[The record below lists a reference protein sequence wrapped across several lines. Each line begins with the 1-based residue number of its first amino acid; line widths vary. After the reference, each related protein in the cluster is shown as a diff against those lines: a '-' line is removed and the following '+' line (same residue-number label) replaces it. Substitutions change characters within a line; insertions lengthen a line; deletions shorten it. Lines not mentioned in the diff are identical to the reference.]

1 MTTASPSATGTSSFI
16 PAVRVPVAWTLG
28 GLGAGLALGIVLE
41 GRAAAGW
48 VLPLADLVGTLW
60 LRALQMTIVPLV
72 AALLV
77 IGIVQ
82 TVLAARAGRIA
93 LISLG
98 MFAAVLTTG
107 TVFTAF
113 AMPALLEAVPIP
125 ESAAAALRSGLASAA
140 PADERLALLDDP
152 QEWALFSE
160 PEPVRDGRRPACWSS
175 SVVFEGMHC
184 AACAISIEDA
194 LRRVPGVREV
204 QVSAASHRGRV
215 VWASDQT
222 RPSQWMQASA
232 AAGYPVLPAN
242 DAHAH
247 ERRRREAR
255 RMVWRVAV
263 AGLCMMQVM
272 MYATPA
278 YVAEPGDITPDML
291 QLLRW
296 ASWVLSLPVIL
307 FACTPFFSAAW
318 RDVRQR
324 RIGMDLP
331 VALGM
336 LGTFV
341 VSSLGTFEPEG
352 PFGAEVYFDSLT
364 MFVFFLLMG
373 RWMELRM
380 RERTAGALE
389 AVLNRLPESVRRRAV
404 DGRWERVSI
413 RRLAVGDVV
422 EVLPGEALP
431 GDGTVL
437 AGQTQVDEAL
447 LTGESRPL
455 SRGVGDAVIAGSHNL
470 SGRIELR
477 VEQVGAATRY
487 AQIVA
492 LMQSASVHKPAM
504 AELAD
509 RLAKPFLLAV
519 LLASLAAAVAWWP
532 QGPGHAVMVAV
543 AVLVVTCPCAL
554 SLATPAAML
563 AAAGAL
569 ARSGV
574 LVRNLQALQSLSEV
588 DTVVF
593 DKTGTLTLD
602 SFSVAQLHRREGVTE
617 DEVWH
622 LAERMAAHSL
632 HPVSRAMNAQ
642 ARQRRLA
649 LGRPAGMDSLPAGWV
664 LTEHPGRG
672 LEAHWPAAAD
682 MGTGTGEQ
690 GSLRWGSARFC
701 DAPPLASDRLQV
713 SLADAQGWLA
723 TFELHETL
731 RPEAAQ
737 VVAALQRQG
746 LAVQVLSGD
755 AQPAVAEVAGSLGI
769 ARFRGACSPQ
779 DKLQAIQALQQ
790 QGHKVAMVGDG
801 LNDGPVLAGANVSF
815 ALGQALALT
824 QSKADMV
831 LMSGRLDLLESTW
844 VRSRQTMRVVRQNL
858 AWSVAYNAACVPL
871 ALLGWLP
878 AWAAGLGM
886 ALSSLLVVLN
896 ALRLSAGLAP
906 ALAWGQGDVN

>member
-1 MTTASPSATGTSSFI
+1 MH
-16 PAVRVPVAWTLG
+16 VKHWK
-28 GLGAGLALGIVLE
+28 
-41 GRAAAGW
+41 
-48 VLPLADLVGTLW
+48 
-60 LRALQMTIVPLV
+60 
-72 AALLV
+72 
-77 IGIVQ
+77 
-82 TVLAARAGRIA
+82 GRIA
-93 LISLG
+93 Y
-98 MFAAVLTTG
+98 
-107 TVFTAF
+107 
-113 AMPALLEAVPIP
+113 
-125 ESAAAALRSGLASAA
+125 LRSMTSVNLVQDLMPGSSA
-140 PADERLALLDDP
+140 PEVADERLALLDDP
-152 QEWALFSE
+152 QEWLRFSQ
-160 PEPVRDGRRPACWSS
+160 PEAGQEGCWSS

-194 LRRVPGVREV
+194 LRRVPGVQSV

-215 VWASDQT
+215 VWSEQQT

-232 AAGYPVLPAN
+232 AAGYIAVPAN

-278 YVAEPGDITPDML
+278 YVAEAGDITPDML

-296 ASWVLSLPVIL
+296 ASWVLSLPVML
-307 FACTPFFSAAW
+307 FSCTPFLSAAW
-318 RDVRQR
+318 SDLLQR

-331 VALGM
+331 VAMGM

-341 VSSLGTFEPEG
+341 VSSLGTFEPQG

-380 RERTAGALE
+380 RDRTAGALE
-389 AVLNRLPESVRRRAV
+389 AVLNRLPDSVRRRLP
-404 DGRWERVSI
+404 DGGWERVSI

-422 EVLPGEALP
+422 EVLPGEAFP

-455 SRGVGDAVIAGSHNL
+455 SRQAGDGVIAGSHNL
-470 SGRIELR
+470 SGRVELQ

-487 AQIVA
+487 ARIVA
-492 LMQSASVHKPAM
+492 LMESASLHKPAM

-509 RLAKPFLLAV
+509 RLAKPFLAGV

-563 AAAGAL
+563 ATAGAL

-574 LVRNLQALQSLSEV
+574 LVRRLQALQSLSEV

-602 SFSVAQLHRREGVTE
+602 SFSVASVQLRSGTSL
-617 DEVWH
+617 DEAWH
-622 LAERMAAHSL
+622 WAERMAMHSL
-632 HPVSRAMNAQ
+632 HPVSRAIAAE
-642 ARQRRLA
+642 ARQRRA
-649 LGRPAGMDSLPAGWV
+649 AQGQGGDAEPLPAGWV
-664 LTEHPGRG
+664 LSECPGQG
-672 LEAHWPAAAD
+672 LSASWPVAEG
-682 MGTGTGEQ
+682 GTRE
-690 GSLRWGSARFC
+690 LRWGSALWC
-701 DAPPLASDRLQV
+701 AAPDGPRERLQV
-713 SLADAQGWLA
+713 SLADNEGWMA
-723 TFELHETL
+723 TFELQETL
-731 RPEAAQ
+731 RPEAAS
-737 VVAALQRQG
+737 VVQALQQQG
-746 LAVQVLSGD
+746 LSVKVLSGD
-755 AQPAVAEVAGSLGI
+755 ADTAVAVVARSL
-769 ARFRGACSPQ
+769 AVTDYRGGCSPQ
-779 DKLQAIQALQQ
+779 DKLLAIQALQQ
-790 QGHKVAMVGDG
+790 QGHRVAMVGDG
-801 LNDGPVLAGANVSF
+801 LNDGPVLAGADVSF

-824 QSKADMV
+824 QSQADMV
-831 LMSGRLDLLESTW
+831 LMSGRLDLLHQTLL
-844 VRSRQTMRVVRQNL
+844 RSRQTLQVVRQNL
-858 AWSVAYNAACVPL
+858 VWSVLYNAACVPL
-871 ALLGWLP
+871 ALMGWLP

-896 ALRLSAGLAP
+896 ALRLSVGLP
-906 ALAWGQGDVN
+906 ASTAHHSS

>member
-1 MTTASPSATGTSSFI
+1 MHVKQSTARIPYLRNMTSVNLAQGMQPAT
-16 PAVRVPVAWTLG
+16 PWRV
-28 GLGAGLALGIVLE
+28 E
-41 GRAAAGW
+41 
-48 VLPLADLVGTLW
+48 
-60 LRALQMTIVPLV
+60 
-72 AALLV
+72 
-77 IGIVQ
+77 
-82 TVLAARAGRIA
+82 
-93 LISLG
+93 
-98 MFAAVLTTG
+98 
-107 TVFTAF
+107 
-113 AMPALLEAVPIP
+113 
-125 ESAAAALRSGLASAA
+125 
-140 PADERLALLDDP
+140 DERLVLLDDP
-152 QEWALFSE
+152 QEWVNFSQ
-160 PEPVRDGRRPACWSS
+160 PEPGQEGCWAS

-194 LRRVPGVREV
+194 LRRVPGVKSV

-215 VWASDQT
+215 VWSAQQT

-232 AAGYPVLPAN
+232 EAGYKPLPAN

-291 QLLRW
+291 HLLRW
-296 ASWVLSLPVIL
+296 ASWVLSLPVML
-307 FACTPFFSAAW
+307 FSCKPFFAAAW
-318 RDVRQR
+318 EDLRQR

-331 VALGM
+331 VAIGM

-380 RERTAGALE
+380 RDRTAGALE
-389 AVLNRLPESVRRRAV
+389 AVLNRLPDSVQRRTASGTW
-404 DGRWERVSI
+404 DRVSI

-422 EVLPGEALP
+422 EVLPGEAFP
-431 GDGTVL
+431 GDGTVV

-447 LTGESRPL
+447 LTGESMPL
-455 SRGVGDAVIAGSHNL
+455 NRQVGDAVIAGSHNL

-487 AQIVA
+487 AQIVS
-492 LMQSASVHKPAM
+492 LMESASLHKPAM

-509 RLAKPFLLAV
+509 RMAKPFLVGV
-519 LLASLAAAVAWWP
+519 LLASAGAAIGWWP

-574 LVRNLQALQSLSEV
+574 LVRRLSALQSLSEV

-602 SFSVAQLHRREGVTE
+602 SFSVSALQLRPGFSAEQA
-617 DEVWH
+617 WH
-622 LAERMAAHSL
+622 WAERMAMHSL
-632 HPVSRAMNAQ
+632 HPVSRAITAE
-642 ARQRRLA
+642 ARQRRLD
-649 LGRPAGMDSLPAGWV
+649 LGREGETEPLPPGGV
-664 LTEHPGRG
+664 MTEHPGQG
-672 LEAHWPAAAD
+672 LD
-682 MGTGTGEQ
+682 MQWLTPQGEQ
-690 GSLRWGSARFC
+690 CVLRWGSAHFC
-701 DAPPLASDRLQV
+701 GAPSGPRERLQV
-713 SLADAQGWLA
+713 SLADASGWLA
-723 TFELHETL
+723 TFELLETL
-731 RPEAAQ
+731 RPEAAA
-737 VVAALQRQG
+737 VVRSLQQQG
-746 LAVQVLSGD
+746 LVVKVLSGD
-755 AQPAVAEVAGSLGI
+755 AEGAVAAVARSLGI
-769 ARFRGACSPQ
+769 EDFRAGCSPQ
-779 DKLQAIQALQQ
+779 DKLSTLQGLQ
-790 QGHKVAMVGDG
+790 GQGHRVAMVGDG
-801 LNDGPVLAGANVSF
+801 LNDGPVLAGADVSF

-831 LMSGRLDLLESTW
+831 LMSGRLDLLEQTL
-844 VRSRQTMRVVRQNL
+844 VRSRQTLKVVRQNL
-858 AWSVAYNAACVPL
+858 VWSMLYNAACVPL
-871 ALLGWLP
+871 ALMGWLP

-886 ALSSLLVVLN
+886 AFSSLLVVLN
-896 ALRLSAGLAP
+896 ALRLSSGLSSTA
-906 ALAWGQGDVN
+906 AFR

>member
-1 MTTASPSATGTSSFI
+1 MHVKSLSAQIAYRLGMTSVNSARAVTAP
-16 PAVRVPVAWTLG
+16 
-28 GLGAGLALGIVLE
+28 LGAGLG
-41 GRAAAGW
+41 
-48 VLPLADLVGTLW
+48 
-60 LRALQMTIVPLV
+60 Q
-72 AALLV
+72 
-77 IGIVQ
+77 
-82 TVLAARAGRIA
+82 
-93 LISLG
+93 
-98 MFAAVLTTG
+98 
-107 TVFTAF
+107 
-113 AMPALLEAVPIP
+113 
-125 ESAAAALRSGLASAA
+125 ASSE
-140 PADERLALLDDP
+140 PADERLVLLDDP
-152 QEWALFSE
+152 QEWAQFSQA
-160 PEPVRDGRRPACWSS
+160 EPVRDGQGPSCWAS

-215 VWASDQT
+215 VWSSDQT

-247 ERRRREAR
+247 ERRRQEAR

-307 FACTPFFSAAW
+307 FSCTPFFATACN
-318 RDVRQR
+318 DLPQR
-324 RIGMDLP
+324 RIGMDQP

-341 VSSLGTFEPEG
+341 VSSLGTFEPDG

-389 AVLNRLPESVRRRAV
+389 AVLNRLPESVRRRAA
-404 DGRWERVSI
+404 DGAWERVSI

-431 GDGTVL
+431 SDGTVL

-455 SRGVGDAVIAGSHNL
+455 NRGVGDAVIAGSHNL

-509 RLAKPFLLAV
+509 RMAKPFLLAV
-519 LLASLAAAVAWWP
+519 LLAAGAAAVAWWP
-532 QGPGHAVMVAV
+532 QGAGHAVMVAV

-563 AAAGAL
+563 AAAGAM
-569 ARSGV
+569 ARGGV
-574 LVRNLQALQSLSEV
+574 LVRRLQALQSLSEV

-602 SFSVAQLHRREGVTE
+602 RFTVAELHVREGFSPE
-617 DEVWH
+617 LAWFW
-622 LAERMAAHSL
+622 AERLAAHSL
-632 HPVSRAMNAQ
+632 HPVSRAIVAQ
-642 ARQRRLA
+642 ARERRRDLSSGAAAGQGGAALLA
-649 LGRPAGMDSLPAGWV
+649 DGPDWPAHWTVS
-664 LTEHPGRG
+664 EHPGQGVRAQTVLAEGG
-672 LEAHWPAAAD
+672 L
-682 MGTGTGEQ
+682 GE
-690 GSLRWGSARFC
+690 LRWGSAAWC
-701 DAPPLASDRLQV
+701 GAPARAQAHARLQV

-723 TFELHETL
+723 TFELQETL
-731 RPEAAQ
+731 RPEAAA
-737 VVAALQRQG
+737 VVQALRAQG
-746 LAVQVLSGD
+746 LALQVLSGD
-755 AQPAVAEVAGSLGI
+755 APEAVGRVAQSLGI
-769 ARFRGACSPQ
+769 DHYRGACSPQ
-779 DKLQAIQALQQ
+779 DKLQALQALQR
-790 QGHKVAMVGDG
+790 QGHRVAMVGDG
-801 LNDGPVLAGANVSF
+801 LNDGPVLAGADVSF

-824 QSKADMV
+824 QSQADLV
-831 LMSGRLDLLESTW
+831 LMSGRLDVLVPTLT
-844 VRSRQTMRVVRQNL
+844 RARQTLRVVRQNL

-871 ALLGWLP
+871 ALAGWLP

-896 ALRLSAGLAP
+896 ALRLSGGFVSTASDSELA
-906 ALAWGQGDVN
+906 LKN

>member
-1 MTTASPSATGTSSFI
+1 MQVKQWSGAITYLRNMTSVNLVQDLPS
-16 PAVRVPVAWTLG
+16 TLP
-28 GLGAGLALGIVLE
+28 E
-41 GRAAAGW
+41 
-48 VLPLADLVGTLW
+48 P
-60 LRALQMTIVPLV
+60 MT
-72 AALLV
+72 
-77 IGIVQ
+77 
-82 TVLAARAGRIA
+82 
-93 LISLG
+93 
-98 MFAAVLTTG
+98 
-107 TVFTAF
+107 
-113 AMPALLEAVPIP
+113 
-125 ESAAAALRSGLASAA
+125 
-140 PADERLALLDDP
+140 DERLALLDDP
-152 QEWALFSE
+152 QEWASFSQSE
-160 PEPVRDGRRPACWSS
+160 AGQSGCWAS

-194 LRRVPGVREV
+194 LRRVPGIKSV
-204 QVSAASHRGRV
+204 QVSAASHRGRI
-215 VWASDQT
+215 VWSDQET
-222 RPSQWMQASA
+222 RPSQWIQASA
-232 AAGYPVLPAN
+232 AVGYKALPAN

-307 FACTPFFSAAW
+307 FSCTPFFSAAW
-318 RDVRQR
+318 RDLKQR

-331 VALGM
+331 VAIGM

-341 VSSLGTFEPEG
+341 VSSLGTFEPQG

-380 RERTAGALE
+380 RDRTAGALE
-389 AVLNRLPESVRRRAV
+389 AVLNRLPDSVRRRTTE
-404 DGRWERVSI
+404 GWERVSI
-413 RRLAVGDVV
+413 RRLTVGDVV
-422 EVLPGEALP
+422 EVLPGEAFP

-455 SRGVGDAVIAGSHNL
+455 NRQAGDAVIAGSHNL
-470 SGRIELR
+470 SGRVELR

-492 LMQSASVHKPAM
+492 LMESASVLKPAM

-509 RLAKPFLLAV
+509 RMAKPFLIGV
-519 LLASLAAAVAWWP
+519 LLASAAAAIAWWP

-574 LVRNLQALQSLSEV
+574 LVRRLQAMQSLAEV

-602 SFSVAQLHRREGVTE
+602 SFSVSAVRLRPGFSE
-617 DEVWH
+617 DEAWNG
-622 LAERMAAHSL
+622 AERMATHSL
-632 HPVSRAMNAQ
+632 HPVSRAIAAA
-642 ARQRRLA
+642 ARQRRLEKGQGGDAQA
-649 LGRPAGMDSLPAGWV
+649 LPSGWV
-664 LTEHPGRG
+664 LTEHPGQG
-672 LEAHWPAAAD
+672 LSARWPLPA
-682 MGTGTGEQ
+682 GGE
-690 GSLRWGSARFC
+690 GLMRWGSARFC
-701 DAPPLASDRLQV
+701 DAPDVPRERLQV
-713 SLADAQGWLA
+713 SLADESGWLA

-731 RPEAAQ
+731 RPEAAA
-737 VVAALQRQG
+737 VVRALQQQG
-746 LAVQVLSGD
+746 LAVKVLSGD
-755 AQPAVAEVAGSLGI
+755 AREAVATVAGSLGI
-769 ARFRGACSPQ
+769 EDFRGGCSPQ
-779 DKLQAIQALQQ
+779 DKLSALQQ
-790 QGHKVAMVGDG
+790 LQHLGHRVAMVGDG
-801 LNDGPVLAGANVSF
+801 LNDGPVLAGADVSF

-824 QSKADMV
+824 QSQADLV
-831 LMSGRLDLLESTW
+831 LMSGRLDLLEQTL
-844 VRSRQTMRVVRQNL
+844 VRSRQTLRVVRQNL
-858 AWSVAYNAACVPL
+858 AWSVVYNAACVPL

-896 ALRLSAGLAP
+896 ALRLSAGLSGP
-906 ALAWGQGDVN
+906 VQNP

>member
-1 MTTASPSATGTSSFI
+1 MQVKHCLGGIAYLWDMTSVNVAQATPHLLTSSSTD
-16 PAVRVPVAWTLG
+16 A
-28 GLGAGLALGIVLE
+28 E
-41 GRAAAGW
+41 G
-48 VLPLADLVGTLW
+48 
-60 LRALQMTIVPLV
+60 
-72 AALLV
+72 
-77 IGIVQ
+77 
-82 TVLAARAGRIA
+82 
-93 LISLG
+93 
-98 MFAAVLTTG
+98 
-107 TVFTAF
+107 
-113 AMPALLEAVPIP
+113 
-125 ESAAAALRSGLASAA
+125 
-140 PADERLALLDDP
+140 LALLDDP
-152 QEWALFSE
+152 QEWPRFSQ
-160 PEPVRDGRRPACWSS
+160 PEPGRTNCWSS

-194 LRRVPGVREV
+194 LRQIPGVESV
-204 QVSAASHRGRV
+204 QVSAASHRGRI
-215 VWASDQT
+215 VWSSEQT

-232 AAGYPVLPAN
+232 SAGYKAVPAN

-278 YVAEPGDITPDML
+278 YVAEAGDITPDML

-296 ASWVLSLPVIL
+296 ASWVLSLPVML
-307 FACTPFFSAAW
+307 FSCTPFFAAAW
-318 RDVRQR
+318 SDLRHR

-331 VALGM
+331 VAIGM

-389 AVLNRLPESVRRRAV
+389 AVLNRLPDSVRRRSSH
-404 DGRWERVSI
+404 GTWERVSI

-431 GDGTVL
+431 ADGTVL

-455 SRGVGDAVIAGSHNL
+455 ERSSGDAVIAGSHNL
-470 SGRIELR
+470 SGRIEVR
-477 VEQVGAATRY
+477 VEQVGVATRY

-492 LMQSASVHKPAM
+492 LMESASTHKPAM

-509 RLAKPFLLAV
+509 RLAKPFLMGV
-519 LLASLAAAVAWWP
+519 LLAAAVAAAVWWP
-532 QGPGHAVMVAV
+532 RGPGHAVMVAV

-563 AAAGAL
+563 ASAGAL

-574 LVRNLQALQSLSEV
+574 LVRHLQALQSLSEV

-602 SFSVAQLHRREGVTE
+602 SFSVAALRVRLGQSE
-617 DEVWH
+617 DEVWL
-622 LAERMAAHSL
+622 LAERMAMQSL
-632 HPVSRAMNAQ
+632 HPVSRAIAAQ

-649 LGRPAGMDSLPAGWV
+649 QGQGGDAMPWPEGWTV
-664 LTEHPGRG
+664 TEHPGQG
-672 LEAHWPAAAD
+672 VSAQTPADAD
-682 MGTGTGEQ
+682 TPRRI
-690 GSLRWGSARFC
+690 RWGSARFC
-701 DAPPLASDRLQV
+701 DAPARPQEGLQV
-713 SLADAQGWLA
+713 SLADDSGWLA
-723 TFELHETL
+723 TFELQETL
-731 RPEAAQ
+731 RPEAAS
-737 VVAALQRQG
+737 VVAALQQQG

-755 AQPAVAEVAGSLGI
+755 APAAVARVAQTLGI
-769 ARFRGACSPQ
+769 EHFRGGCSPQ
-779 DKLQAIQALQQ
+779 DKLQALQDLQQ
-790 QGHKVAMVGDG
+790 QGHRVAMVGDG
-801 LNDGPVLAGANVSF
+801 LNDGPVLAGADVSF

-824 QSKADMV
+824 QSQADMV
-831 LMSGRLDLLESTW
+831 LMSGRLDLLEQTLT
-844 VRSRQTMRVVRQNL
+844 RSRQTMRVVRQNL
-858 AWSVAYNAACVPL
+858 LWSVLYNAACVPL
-871 ALLGWLP
+871 ALMGWLP

-896 ALRLSAGLAP
+896 ALRLSAGLSEKLTP
-906 ALAWGQGDVN
+906 N